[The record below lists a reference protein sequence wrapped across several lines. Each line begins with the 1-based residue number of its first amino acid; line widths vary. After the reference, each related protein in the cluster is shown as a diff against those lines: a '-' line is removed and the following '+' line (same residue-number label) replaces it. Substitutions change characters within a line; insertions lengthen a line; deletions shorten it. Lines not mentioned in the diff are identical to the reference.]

1 MNILISRSHVTFPQ
15 LYKGS
20 SYSAYFDLVHIQ
32 FKTITSAGWQPV

>member
-1 MNILISRSHVTFPQ
+1 MNILILRSHVTVPR

-20 SYSAYFDLVHIQ
+20 SYSAYFDLVYIQ